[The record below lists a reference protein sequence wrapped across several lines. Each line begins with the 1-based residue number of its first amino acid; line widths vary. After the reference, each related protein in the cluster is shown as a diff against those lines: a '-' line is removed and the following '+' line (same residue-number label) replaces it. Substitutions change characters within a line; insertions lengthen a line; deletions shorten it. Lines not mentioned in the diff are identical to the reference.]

1 VLFRWSGSVM
11 KSDLG
16 IWQIAGDVIARHGAA
31 ADREVVR
38 LANLMLNH
46 GDLVGQV
53 EWLRIWA
60 AIVLLSA
67 EPTRAASPTEIRA

>member
-1 VLFRWSGSVM
+1 
-11 KSDLG
+11 
-16 IWQIAGDVIARHGAA
+16 
-31 ADREVVR
+31 
-38 LANLMLNH
+38 MLNH